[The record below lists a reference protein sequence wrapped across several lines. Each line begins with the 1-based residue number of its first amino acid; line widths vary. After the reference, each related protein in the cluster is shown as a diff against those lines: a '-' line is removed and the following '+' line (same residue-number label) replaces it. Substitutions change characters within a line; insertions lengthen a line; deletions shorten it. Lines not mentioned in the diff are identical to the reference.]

1 MITQTGTLIK
11 QYSPSLNFMPFA
23 CTVVTQLI
31 CILAVRSGTRWVNDQ
46 MQLCPGSP
54 GWKCLLSVCHPSF
67 VSTSILTRCGITY
80 CQSQPK
86 EVIMI
91 NACKYSEN
99 NLLEWIKHTVEEEK
113 QRTPDPCLAHPS
125 TSVGEMRLILL

>member
-1 MITQTGTLIK
+1 
-11 QYSPSLNFMPFA
+11 
-23 CTVVTQLI
+23 
-31 CILAVRSGTRWVNDQ
+31 
-46 MQLCPGSP
+46 
-54 GWKCLLSVCHPSF
+54 
-67 VSTSILTRCGITY
+67 
-80 CQSQPK
+80 
-86 EVIMI
+86 MI